1 MARTFGLS
9 YGLRGGWWAA
19 DGDLESSL
27 ILAAGGTVLGWLSSR
42 QPASALGFL
51 AWGFTWPDY
60 LLTALALFWYA
71 RGVARIPRQ
80 RRPSRARRACFVCGV
95 LLLFAVLQTGFLYFA
110 EHMFFLHR
118 VQHLALHH
126 LAPFL
131 IALAWPGEALLIGMP
146 PWLSRPVRS
155 VIGARPVRAVFH
167 AVQQPVVA
175 SVLFVG
181 LVFLWVWP
189 PVHLQAMLD
198 NQLFAVM
205 DWSMVLDGL
214 LFFCLLFD
222 PRPVSAQGLT
232 LAARIVLA
240 LSVQI
245 PQIFLGA
252 LLLVAGR
259 DLYPWYSL
267 CGRAYAGI
275 GPVADQQLGGLLILF
290 GGGMMSAVAA
300 LVLFHRLWQAE
311 EASVAL
317 PAAGL

>member
-9 YGLRGGWWAA
+9 DGLRGGWWTSH
-19 DGDLESSL
+19 GDLESGL
-27 ILAAGGTVLGWLSSR
+27 ILVAGGSVLGWLSSR
-42 QPASALGFL
+42 EPASALGFL

-60 LLTALALFWYA
+60 LLAGLALFWYA
-71 RGVARIPRQ
+71 RGVSRIPSQ
-80 RRPSRARRACFVCGV
+80 RRPSRARRACFVGGV
-95 LLLFAVLQTGFLYFA
+95 LLLFAVLQTGFLYLA

-118 VQHLALHH
+118 VQHLAMHH

-131 IALAWPGEALLIGMP
+131 IALAWPGEALLAGMP
-146 PWLSRPVRS
+146 RWLSRRVRFVLGS
-155 VIGARPVRAVFH
+155 GPLRAAFH
-167 AVQQPVVA
+167 TIQQPVLA
-175 SVLFVG
+175 SVLFAG

-189 PVHLQAMLD
+189 PLHLRAMLD
-198 NQLFAVM
+198 DRLFAVM
-205 DWSMVLDGL
+205 DWSMVVDGL

-232 LAARIVLA
+232 LATRIVLA

-252 LLLVAGR
+252 LLLVADR
-259 DLYPWYSL
+259 DLYLWYSL

-275 GPVADQQLGGLLILF
+275 GPVADQQIGGLLILF
-290 GGGMMSAVAA
+290 GGGMMSALAA
-300 LVLFHRLWQAE
+300 LILFHRLWQAE